1 VASSADG
8 TKLVAVAG
16 LFTTG
21 QIYTSTD
28 SGLTWTPRDS
38 IRRWCGVASSAD
50 GTKLVSVEFG
60 GQIYTSTGF
69 TWNSW
74 TTIGVN
80 GFISGGPT
88 SAIELQYQGNGNFG
102 VISHD
107 GSFIVQ

>member
-8 TKLVAVAG
+8 TKLVAVEYY
-16 LFTTG
+16 G
-21 QIYTSTD
+21 QIYTST
-28 SGLTWTPRDS
+28 
-38 IRRWCGVASSAD
+38 
-50 GTKLVSVEFG
+50 
-60 GQIYTSTGF
+60 
-69 TWNSW
+69 SW

-88 SAIELQYQGNGNFG
+88 SAIELQYQGSGNFG